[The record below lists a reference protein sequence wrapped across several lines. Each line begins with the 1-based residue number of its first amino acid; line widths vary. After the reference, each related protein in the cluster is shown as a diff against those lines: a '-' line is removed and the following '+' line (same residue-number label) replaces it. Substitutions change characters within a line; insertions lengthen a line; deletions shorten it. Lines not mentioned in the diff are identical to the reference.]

1 MRIAIVNDLPTVV
14 EAMRRVVL
22 STGEHGVAWVAADG
36 GAAVELCARERPD
49 LILMDLTMPRMGGV
63 EAIRRIMDRSP
74 CPIVVVTAEGKQD
87 HARIFEAMGAGA
99 LDVLH
104 LPGLVSSVTAETAD
118 KLLAKIDTIRRL
130 TGIRTRSLSAK
141 PARDLTPGSLASR
154 SHPASATSGLNA
166 ASPAPLV
173 AIGASAGGP
182 AALARILGCWPADFP
197 AAVVIVQHVDT
208 QFAPGL
214 VRWLSSQTPLPVR
227 LIQSGDRPQAGLV
240 LVANGEDHLVFDKAQ
255 RLVYSPNPAGAALR
269 PSVDLFFQSIVK
281 YWPGDV
287 IGVVLTG
294 MGRDGARGLKMLR
307 EAGQITVA
315 QDQATSTVYGMPK
328 AAAELRA
335 AREILPLENI
345 GPRLAMLVQTRRRRP
360 RPTPPTSARVGATG
374 LTRKNPQF
382 HN

>member
-1 MRIAIVNDLPTVV
+1 M
-14 EAMRRVVL
+14 
-22 STGEHGVAWVAADG
+22 
-36 GAAVELCARERPD
+36 
-49 LILMDLTMPRMGGV
+49 
-63 EAIRRIMDRSP
+63 
-74 CPIVVVTAEGKQD
+74 
-87 HARIFEAMGAGA
+87 
-99 LDVLH
+99 
-104 LPGLVSSVTAETAD
+104 
-118 KLLAKIDTIRRL
+118 
-130 TGIRTRSLSAK
+130 
-141 PARDLTPGSLASR
+141 
-154 SHPASATSGLNA
+154 
-166 ASPAPLV
+166 
-173 AIGASAGGP
+173 
-182 AALARILGCWPADFP
+182 
-197 AAVVIVQHVDT
+197 VIVQHVDT

-214 VRWLSSQTPLPVR
+214 VRWLGSQTPLPVR
-227 LIQSGDRPQAGLV
+227 LIRSGDRPQAGLV
-240 LVANGEDHLVFDKAQ
+240 LIANGEDHLVFDKAQ

-360 RPTPPTSARVGATG
+360 RPTPSTPTRVGATG
-374 LTRKNPQF
+374 LTRKNPQL